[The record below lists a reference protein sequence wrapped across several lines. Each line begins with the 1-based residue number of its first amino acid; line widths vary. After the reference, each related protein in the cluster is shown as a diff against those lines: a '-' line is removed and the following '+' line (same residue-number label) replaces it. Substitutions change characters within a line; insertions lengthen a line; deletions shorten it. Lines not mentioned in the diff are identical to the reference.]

1 MSDPLRAITLAAD
14 SIGALAVMT
23 ARWEERTTWVDET
36 NALLTPL
43 ERALWQLEHLER
55 TAQHIAALR
64 DEAAQASPLDLET
77 EFGAGPEFVVLVGD
91 GVAPTEPGL
100 RALMAEPPWVLL
112 SERPISL
119 DEAVAFRAKTGA
131 RAAWATFD
139 PSHLGVPE
147 PFKPFANRVSQRL
160 YAYELR
166 GGQFVRVAAPT
177 EPVTLERL
185 PTSSALPVSRIAL
198 TFAST
203 DAFSAAL
210 L

>member
-1 MSDPLRAITLAAD
+1 M
-14 SIGALAVMT
+14 GAV
-23 ARWEERTTWVDET
+23 
-36 NALLTPL
+36 
-43 ERALWQLEHLER
+43 ERARHQPRRSRRLQSE
-55 TAQHIAALR
+55 
-64 DEAAQASPLDLET
+64 
-77 EFGAGPEFVVLVGD
+77 D
-91 GVAPTEPGL
+91 G
-100 RALMAEPPWVLL
+100 R
-112 SERPISL
+112 
-119 DEAVAFRAKTGA
+119 A

-203 DAFSAAL
+203 DAFSTAL